1 MDWSLS
7 RSDLRRDLS
16 DSTNVTGTR
25 VNTTGREVVVVL
37 LVATLV
43 DRLVVVVAAVVVL
56 TTALNLTGED
66 VDTLGGLDVDGD
78 LVGVGVVKNT
88 SDPDPEFCSPL
99 TMMLLNFVWN
109 LLPTLLMLLSLLRF
123 RPKLVALSPAPNL
136 VKLNETV
143 FPGILGIMLFGS
155 VRSIIC
161 LCPSSGCPKLLS
173 LKPET
178 GEKSP
183 LSVCICNCSNVGCSC
198 SLNLI

>member
-1 MDWSLS
+1 M
-7 RSDLRRDLS
+7 
-16 DSTNVTGTR
+16 
-25 VNTTGREVVVVL
+25 VVGL
-37 LVATLV
+37 LVVTLV
-43 DRLVVVVAAVVVL
+43 DLLVVVVVVAVVVL
-56 TTALNLTGED
+56 TTALNLTGDD
-66 VDTLGGLDVDGD
+66 VDTLGGLVVDGV
-78 LVGVGVVKNT
+78 VGAGVVKKT
-88 SDPDPEFCSPL
+88 FDPDPEFCSPL

-109 LLPTLLMLLSLLRF
+109 LVPTLLMLLSLLRF
-123 RPKLVALSPAPNL
+123 KPKLVALSPAPNL

-161 LCPSSGCPKLLS
+161 LCLSSGCLKLLS

-183 LSVCICNCSNVGCSC
+183 LSVCICNCSNAGGC

>member
-43 DRLVVVVAAVVVL
+43 DRLVVVVAAVVLL

-78 LVGVGVVKNT
+78 RVGVGVVKNT
-88 SDPDPEFCSPL
+88 SD
-99 TMMLLNFVWN
+99 
-109 LLPTLLMLLSLLRF
+109 
-123 RPKLVALSPAPNL
+123 
-136 VKLNETV
+136 
-143 FPGILGIMLFGS
+143 
-155 VRSIIC
+155 
-161 LCPSSGCPKLLS
+161 
-173 LKPET
+173 
-178 GEKSP
+178 
-183 LSVCICNCSNVGCSC
+183 
-198 SLNLI
+198 

>member
-1 MDWSLS
+1 MTSDWSIATILA
-7 RSDLRRDLS
+7 SDW
-16 DSTNVTGTR
+16 

-37 LVATLV
+37 LVVTLV
-43 DRLVVVVAAVVVL
+43 GLLVVAAVVL
-56 TTALNLTGED
+56 TTALNLTGDD

-78 LVGVGVVKNT
+78 LVGFGVVKNT
-88 SDPDPEFCSPL
+88 SDPEFCSPL

-109 LLPTLLMLLSLLRF
+109 LFPTLLSLLRF

-136 VKLNETV
+136 VKLKETV

-161 LCPSSGCPKLLS
+161 LCPSSGCPELLS

-183 LSVCICNCSNVGCSC
+183 LSVCICNCSNVSGFDAASCC
-198 SLNLI
+198 SLN